1 MKIDDIMYDIENNTK
16 RNKQKLSKMQ
26 IEIIRN
32 VLYLHKQNVVKYDM
46 VKLYTEKID
55 KWFLDS
61 IKWLFRI
68 ETKKYDTWLNIFKLY
83 RKTGKKK
90 IWEFTIKM

>member
-61 IKWLFRI
+61 IK
-68 ETKKYDTWLNIFKLY
+68 
-83 RKTGKKK
+83 
-90 IWEFTIKM
+90 

>member
-46 VKLYTEKID
+46 VKLYTEKICVCYYYLIG
-55 KWFLDS
+55 F
-61 IKWLFRI
+61 
-68 ETKKYDTWLNIFKLY
+68 KK
-83 RKTGKKK
+83 
-90 IWEFTIKM
+90 